1 VQEPELNL
9 VAPLNAC
16 PLPPRMQGNHP
27 CTRYSSPHT
36 RRLNRHRGSPVRL
49 LMLQHP
55 RQLRNV
61 GGNASGLVAREQV
74 RRRPPPNAADE
85 AAKAEIIKQFPEPP
99 HRHPWFMCGLTWL
112 PTSIVFPLMSPPFGG
127 SVRIWRRENLKDSVV
142 SWLLFAAIVGV
153 GIWGI

>member
-1 VQEPELNL
+1 VKLILVLLVAYAIVGAFHSFREFYRRRTQFPELL
-9 VAPLNAC
+9 H
-16 PLPPRMQGNHP
+16 RHP
-27 CTRYSSPHT
+27 W
-36 RRLNRHRGSPVRL
+36 L
-49 LMLQHP
+49 
-55 RQLRNV
+55 
-61 GGNASGLVAREQV
+61 
-74 RRRPPPNAADE
+74 
-85 AAKAEIIKQFPEPP
+85 KQFPEPP